1 MKISNDYL
9 DDLLVRM
16 AHHSTAI
23 EGNTLTQGETKSI
36 LIDGYIP
43 RAMNLRE
50 LNEVINY
57 KSFMQSIH
65 DNLED
70 LPPLSLELI
79 KKIHFLLCQNAI
91 DGVAGTFKTIPNMV
105 IGASFTPTQPYMVIT
120 ELQEWILNLE
130 AQLENQEKEGI
141 IEAICRQHIAFER
154 IHPFSNGNGRVG
166 RALMV
171 YICLQKGIAPI
182 VVTKEEKAEYISY
195 LNTADVTG
203 LTKFSLKLNA
213 DEEARINLF
222 SQILNTNL
230 TSETPNAA
238 TIQAMKEVNQ
248 GNNLVGPF
256 HSVDAVMVELNSE
269 KTSQT
274 TSQ

>member
-1 MKISNDYL
+1 MKASNDYL
-9 DDLLVRM
+9 DDLLVRT

-23 EGNTLTQGETKSI
+23 EGNPLTQGEVKSI

-57 KSFMQSIH
+57 KSFMQYIR
-65 DNLED
+65 DNLTD
-70 LPPLSLELI
+70 LPPLSLERI

-91 DGVAGTFKTIPNMV
+91 DGVAGTFKTIPNMI

-130 AQLENQEKEGI
+130 AQLESQVKEGI

-154 IHPFSNGNGRVG
+154 IHPFSDGNGRVG

-171 YICLQKGIAPI
+171 YICLQKSIAPI
-182 VVTKEEKAEYISY
+182 VVTKEDKAEYISY
-195 LNTADVTG
+195 LNTEDVNG

-222 SQILNTNL
+222 SQN
-230 TSETPNAA
+230 
-238 TIQAMKEVNQ
+238 
-248 GNNLVGPF
+248 
-256 HSVDAVMVELNSE
+256 
-269 KTSQT
+269 
-274 TSQ
+274 

>member
-1 MKISNDYL
+1 MNASNDYL
-9 DDLLVRM
+9 DDLLVRT

-23 EGNTLTQGETKSI
+23 EGNTLTQGEVKNI

-57 KSFMQSIH
+57 KSFMQYIR
-65 DNLED
+65 DNLD
-70 LPPLSLELI
+70 NLPPLSLELI

-91 DGVAGTFKTIPNMV
+91 DGVAGTFKTIPNMI

-130 AQLENQEKEGI
+130 AQLESQAKEGI

-154 IHPFSNGNGRVG
+154 IHPFSDGNGRVG

-182 VVTKEEKAEYISY
+182 VVTKEDKAEYISY
-195 LNTADVTG
+195 LNTEDVNG

-222 SQILNTNL
+222 SQN
-230 TSETPNAA
+230 
-238 TIQAMKEVNQ
+238 
-248 GNNLVGPF
+248 
-256 HSVDAVMVELNSE
+256 
-269 KTSQT
+269 
-274 TSQ
+274 

>member
-1 MKISNDYL
+1 MKYQNEYL

-57 KSFMQSIH
+57 KIFMQTIRDSL
-65 DNLED
+65 DD

-91 DGVAGTFKTIPNMV
+91 EGVAGAFKTIPNMI

-130 AQLENQEKEGI
+130 AQLNGADKEGI
-141 IEAICRQHIAFER
+141 VEAISRQHIAFER
-154 IHPFSNGNGRVG
+154 IHPFSDGNGRVG

-171 YICLQKGIAPI
+171 YTCLQRGIAPI
-182 VVTKEEKAEYISY
+182 VVTKENKAEYISY
-195 LNTADVTG
+195 LNTEDVVG

-213 DEEARINLF
+213 DEEARMSLF
-222 SQILNTNL
+222 SQT
-230 TSETPNAA
+230 
-238 TIQAMKEVNQ
+238 
-248 GNNLVGPF
+248 
-256 HSVDAVMVELNSE
+256 
-269 KTSQT
+269 
-274 TSQ
+274 

>member
-36 LIDGYIP
+36 LIDGYVP

-57 KSFMQSIH
+57 KSFMQFIR
-65 DNLED
+65 DNLD
-70 LPPLSLELI
+70 NLPPLSLELI

-91 DGVAGTFKTIPNMV
+91 DGVAGTFKTIPNMI

-130 AQLENQEKEGI
+130 AQLESQTKESI
-141 IEAICRQHIAFER
+141 IEAICRQHIAFEH
-154 IHPFSNGNGRVG
+154 IHPFSDGNGRVG

-182 VVTKEEKAEYISY
+182 VVTKEDKAEYISY
-195 LNTADVTG
+195 LNTEDVNG

-222 SQILNTNL
+222 SQN
-230 TSETPNAA
+230 
-238 TIQAMKEVNQ
+238 
-248 GNNLVGPF
+248 
-256 HSVDAVMVELNSE
+256 
-269 KTSQT
+269 
-274 TSQ
+274 

>member
-1 MKISNDYL
+1 MNASNDYL
-9 DDLLVRM
+9 DDLLVRT

-23 EGNTLTQGETKSI
+23 EGNTLTQGEVKSI

-57 KSFMQSIH
+57 KSFMQYIR
-65 DNLED
+65 DNLD
-70 LPPLSLELI
+70 NLPPLSLELI

-91 DGVAGTFKTIPNMV
+91 DGIAGTFKTIPNMI

-130 AQLENQEKEGI
+130 AQLESQTKEGI

-154 IHPFSNGNGRVG
+154 IHPFSDGNGRVG

-182 VVTKEEKAEYISY
+182 VVTKEDKAEYISY
-195 LNTADVTG
+195 LNTEDVNG

-222 SQILNTNL
+222 SQN
-230 TSETPNAA
+230 
-238 TIQAMKEVNQ
+238 
-248 GNNLVGPF
+248 
-256 HSVDAVMVELNSE
+256 
-269 KTSQT
+269 
-274 TSQ
+274 

>member
-1 MKISNDYL
+1 MKTSNDYL

-36 LIDGYIP
+36 LIDGYVP

-57 KSFMQSIH
+57 KSFMQFIC
-65 DNLED
+65 DNLEE

-91 DGVAGTFKTIPNMV
+91 DGMAGAFKTIPNMI
-105 IGASFTPTQPYMVIT
+105 IGAGFTPVPPYMVIT
-120 ELQEWILNLE
+120 ELQEWIWNLE

-154 IHPFSNGNGRVG
+154 SHPFSDGNGRVG

-171 YICLQKGIAPI
+171 YTCLQKGIAPI
-182 VVTKEEKAEYISY
+182 VVTKEDKAEYISY
-195 LNTADVTG
+195 LNTEDVIG
-203 LTKFSLKLNA
+203 FTKFSLKLNA
-213 DEEARINLF
+213 DEEMRMSLF
-222 SQILNTNL
+222 S
-230 TSETPNAA
+230 
-238 TIQAMKEVNQ
+238 
-248 GNNLVGPF
+248 
-256 HSVDAVMVELNSE
+256 
-269 KTSQT
+269 
-274 TSQ
+274 

>member
-1 MKISNDYL
+1 MKYQNEYL

-57 KSFMQSIH
+57 KSFMQTIRDSL
-65 DNLED
+65 DD

-79 KKIHFLLCQNAI
+79 KKIHFLLCKNAI
-91 DGVAGTFKTIPNMV
+91 EGVAGAFKTIPNMI

-130 AQLENQEKEGI
+130 AQLNGADKEGI
-141 IEAICRQHIAFER
+141 VEAISRQHIAFER
-154 IHPFSNGNGRVG
+154 IHPFSDGNGRVG

-171 YICLQKGIAPI
+171 YTCLQKGIAPI
-182 VVTKEEKAEYISY
+182 VVTKENKAEYISY
-195 LNTADVTG
+195 LNTEDVVG
-203 LTKFSLKLNA
+203 LTKFFLKLNA
-213 DEEARINLF
+213 EEEARINLF
-222 SQILNTNL
+222 SQT
-230 TSETPNAA
+230 
-238 TIQAMKEVNQ
+238 
-248 GNNLVGPF
+248 
-256 HSVDAVMVELNSE
+256 
-269 KTSQT
+269 
-274 TSQ
+274 

>member
-1 MKISNDYL
+1 MKASHDYL
-9 DDLLVRM
+9 DDLLVRT

-23 EGNTLTQGETKSI
+23 EGNTLTQGEVKSI

-57 KSFMQSIH
+57 KSFMQYIR
-65 DNLED
+65 DNLD
-70 LPPLSLELI
+70 NLPPLSLERI

-91 DGVAGTFKTIPNMV
+91 DGVAGTFKTIPNMI

-130 AQLENQEKEGI
+130 AQLESQAKEGI

-154 IHPFSNGNGRVG
+154 IHPFSDGNGRVG

-182 VVTKEEKAEYISY
+182 VVTKEDKAEYISY
-195 LNTADVTG
+195 LNTEDVNG

-222 SQILNTNL
+222 SQN
-230 TSETPNAA
+230 
-238 TIQAMKEVNQ
+238 
-248 GNNLVGPF
+248 
-256 HSVDAVMVELNSE
+256 
-269 KTSQT
+269 
-274 TSQ
+274 

>member
-1 MKISNDYL
+1 MKASNDYL
-9 DDLLVRM
+9 DDLLVRT

-23 EGNTLTQGETKSI
+23 EGNPLTQGEVKSI

-57 KSFMQSIH
+57 KSFMQYIR
-65 DNLED
+65 DNLHS
-70 LPPLSLELI
+70 LPPLSLERI

-91 DGVAGTFKTIPNMV
+91 DGVAGTFKTIPNMI

-130 AQLENQEKEGI
+130 AQLESQVKEGI

-154 IHPFSNGNGRVG
+154 IHPFSDGNGRVG

-182 VVTKEEKAEYISY
+182 VVTKEDKAEYISY
-195 LNTADVTG
+195 LNTEDVNG

-222 SQILNTNL
+222 SQN
-230 TSETPNAA
+230 
-238 TIQAMKEVNQ
+238 
-248 GNNLVGPF
+248 
-256 HSVDAVMVELNSE
+256 
-269 KTSQT
+269 
-274 TSQ
+274 

>member
-1 MKISNDYL
+1 MKASNDYL
-9 DDLLVRM
+9 DDLLVRT

-23 EGNTLTQGETKSI
+23 EGNTLTQGEVKSI

-57 KSFMQSIH
+57 KSFMQYIR
-65 DNLED
+65 DNLD
-70 LPPLSLELI
+70 NLPPLSLERI

-91 DGVAGTFKTIPNMV
+91 DGVAGTFKTIPNMI

-130 AQLENQEKEGI
+130 AQLESQTKESI
-141 IEAICRQHIAFER
+141 IEAICRQHIAFEH
-154 IHPFSNGNGRVG
+154 IHPFSDGNGRVG

-171 YICLQKGIAPI
+171 YICLQKCIAPI
-182 VVTKEEKAEYISY
+182 VVTKEDKAEYISY
-195 LNTADVTG
+195 LNTEDVNG

-222 SQILNTNL
+222 SQN
-230 TSETPNAA
+230 
-238 TIQAMKEVNQ
+238 
-248 GNNLVGPF
+248 
-256 HSVDAVMVELNSE
+256 
-269 KTSQT
+269 
-274 TSQ
+274 

>member
-1 MKISNDYL
+1 MKASNDYL
-9 DDLLVRM
+9 DDLLVRT

-23 EGNTLTQGETKSI
+23 EGNTLTQGEVKSI

-57 KSFMQSIH
+57 KSFMQYIR
-65 DNLED
+65 DNLD
-70 LPPLSLELI
+70 NLPPLSLERI
-79 KKIHFLLCQNAI
+79 KNIHFLLCQNAI
-91 DGVAGTFKTIPNMV
+91 DGVAGTFKTIPNMI

-130 AQLENQEKEGI
+130 AQLESQVKEGI

-154 IHPFSNGNGRVG
+154 IHPFSDGNGRVG

-182 VVTKEEKAEYISY
+182 VVTKEDKAEYISY
-195 LNTADVTG
+195 LNTEDVNG

-222 SQILNTNL
+222 SQN
-230 TSETPNAA
+230 
-238 TIQAMKEVNQ
+238 
-248 GNNLVGPF
+248 
-256 HSVDAVMVELNSE
+256 
-269 KTSQT
+269 
-274 TSQ
+274 

>member
-1 MKISNDYL
+1 MKASNDYL
-9 DDLLVRM
+9 DDLLVRT

-23 EGNTLTQGETKSI
+23 EGNTLTQGEVKSI

-57 KSFMQSIH
+57 KSFMQYIR
-65 DNLED
+65 DNLTD
-70 LPPLSLELI
+70 LPPLSLERI

-91 DGVAGTFKTIPNMV
+91 DGVAGTFKTIPNMI

-130 AQLENQEKEGI
+130 AQLESQTKEGI
-141 IEAICRQHIAFER
+141 IEAICRQHIAFEH
-154 IHPFSNGNGRVG
+154 IHPFSDGNGRVG

-171 YICLQKGIAPI
+171 YICLQKCIAPI
-182 VVTKEEKAEYISY
+182 VVTKEDKAEYISY
-195 LNTADVTG
+195 LNTEDVNG

-222 SQILNTNL
+222 SQN
-230 TSETPNAA
+230 
-238 TIQAMKEVNQ
+238 
-248 GNNLVGPF
+248 
-256 HSVDAVMVELNSE
+256 
-269 KTSQT
+269 
-274 TSQ
+274 

>member
-1 MKISNDYL
+1 MKASNDYL
-9 DDLLVRM
+9 DDLLVRT

-23 EGNTLTQGETKSI
+23 EGNPLTQGEVKSI

-57 KSFMQSIH
+57 KSFMQYIR
-65 DNLED
+65 DNLHS
-70 LPPLSLELI
+70 LPPLSLERI
-79 KKIHFLLCQNAI
+79 KNIHFLLCQNAI
-91 DGVAGTFKTIPNMV
+91 DGVAGTFKTIPNMI

-130 AQLENQEKEGI
+130 AQLESQAKEGI

-154 IHPFSNGNGRVG
+154 IHPFSDGNGRVG

-182 VVTKEEKAEYISY
+182 VVTKEDKAEYISY
-195 LNTADVTG
+195 LNTEDVNG

-222 SQILNTNL
+222 SQN
-230 TSETPNAA
+230 
-238 TIQAMKEVNQ
+238 
-248 GNNLVGPF
+248 
-256 HSVDAVMVELNSE
+256 
-269 KTSQT
+269 
-274 TSQ
+274 

>member
-1 MKISNDYL
+1 MKTSNDYL

-57 KSFMQSIH
+57 KSFMQFIR
-65 DNLED
+65 DNLEE

-91 DGVAGTFKTIPNMV
+91 DGMAGAFKTIPNMI
-105 IGASFTPTQPYMVIT
+105 IGAGFTPVPPYMVIT
-120 ELQEWILNLE
+120 ELQEWIWNLE
-130 AQLENQEKEGI
+130 AQLEKQEKEGM

-154 IHPFSNGNGRVG
+154 IHPFSDGNGRVG

-171 YICLQKGIAPI
+171 YTCLQKGIAPI
-182 VVTKEEKAEYISY
+182 VVTKEDKAEYISY
-195 LNTADVTG
+195 LNTEDVIG
-203 LTKFSLKLNA
+203 FTKFSLKLNA
-213 DEEARINLF
+213 DEEMRISLF
-222 SQILNTNL
+222 S
-230 TSETPNAA
+230 
-238 TIQAMKEVNQ
+238 
-248 GNNLVGPF
+248 
-256 HSVDAVMVELNSE
+256 
-269 KTSQT
+269 
-274 TSQ
+274 

>member
-1 MKISNDYL
+1 MKASNDYL
-9 DDLLVRM
+9 DDLLVRT

-23 EGNTLTQGETKSI
+23 EGNTLTQGEVKSI

-57 KSFMQSIH
+57 KSFMQYIR
-65 DNLED
+65 DNLD
-70 LPPLSLELI
+70 NLPPLSLERI

-91 DGVAGTFKTIPNMV
+91 DGVAGTFKTIPNMI

-130 AQLENQEKEGI
+130 AQLESQAKEGI

-154 IHPFSNGNGRVG
+154 IHPFSDGNGRVG

-182 VVTKEEKAEYISY
+182 VVTKEDKAEYISY
-195 LNTADVTG
+195 LNTEDVNG

-222 SQILNTNL
+222 SQN
-230 TSETPNAA
+230 
-238 TIQAMKEVNQ
+238 
-248 GNNLVGPF
+248 
-256 HSVDAVMVELNSE
+256 
-269 KTSQT
+269 
-274 TSQ
+274 

>member
-1 MKISNDYL
+1 MKASNDYL
-9 DDLLVRM
+9 DDLLVRT

-23 EGNTLTQGETKSI
+23 EGNPLTQGEVKSI

-57 KSFMQSIH
+57 KSFMQYIR
-65 DNLED
+65 DNLTD
-70 LPPLSLELI
+70 LPPLSLERI

-91 DGVAGTFKTIPNMV
+91 DGVAGTFKTIPNMI

-130 AQLENQEKEGI
+130 AQLESQVKEGI

-154 IHPFSNGNGRVG
+154 IHPFSDGNGRVG

-182 VVTKEEKAEYISY
+182 VVTKEDKAEYISY
-195 LNTADVTG
+195 LNTEDVNG

-222 SQILNTNL
+222 SQN
-230 TSETPNAA
+230 
-238 TIQAMKEVNQ
+238 
-248 GNNLVGPF
+248 
-256 HSVDAVMVELNSE
+256 
-269 KTSQT
+269 
-274 TSQ
+274 

>member
-1 MKISNDYL
+1 MNASNDYL
-9 DDLLVRM
+9 DDLLVRT

-23 EGNTLTQGETKSI
+23 EGNTLTQGEVKSI

-57 KSFMQSIH
+57 KSFMQYIR
-65 DNLED
+65 DNLD
-70 LPPLSLELI
+70 NLPPLSLELI

-91 DGVAGTFKTIPNMV
+91 DGIAGTFKTIPNMI

-130 AQLENQEKEGI
+130 AQLESQTKEGI
-141 IEAICRQHIAFER
+141 IEAICRQHIAFEH
-154 IHPFSNGNGRVG
+154 IHPFSDGNGRVG

-182 VVTKEEKAEYISY
+182 VVTKEDKAEYIRY
-195 LNTADVTG
+195 LNTADVNG

-213 DEEARINLF
+213 DEEARSNLF
-222 SQILNTNL
+222 LQI
-230 TSETPNAA
+230 
-238 TIQAMKEVNQ
+238 
-248 GNNLVGPF
+248 
-256 HSVDAVMVELNSE
+256 
-269 KTSQT
+269 
-274 TSQ
+274 

>member
-1 MKISNDYL
+1 MKTSNDYL

-36 LIDGYIP
+36 LIDGYVP

-57 KSFMQSIH
+57 KSFMQFIC
-65 DNLED
+65 DNLEE

-91 DGVAGTFKTIPNMV
+91 DGMAGAFKTIPNMI
-105 IGASFTPTQPYMVIT
+105 IGACFTPVPPYMVIT
-120 ELQEWILNLE
+120 ELQEWIWNLE

-154 IHPFSNGNGRVG
+154 IHPFSDGNGRVG

-171 YICLQKGIAPI
+171 YTCLQKGIAPI
-182 VVTKEEKAEYISY
+182 VVTKEDKAEYISY
-195 LNTADVTG
+195 LNTEDVIG
-203 LTKFSLKLNA
+203 FTKFSLKLNA
-213 DEEARINLF
+213 DEEMRMSLF
-222 SQILNTNL
+222 S
-230 TSETPNAA
+230 
-238 TIQAMKEVNQ
+238 
-248 GNNLVGPF
+248 
-256 HSVDAVMVELNSE
+256 
-269 KTSQT
+269 
-274 TSQ
+274 

>member
-1 MKISNDYL
+1 MKASNDYL
-9 DDLLVRM
+9 DDLLVRT

-23 EGNTLTQGETKSI
+23 EGNPLTQGEVKSI

-57 KSFMQSIH
+57 KSFMQYIR
-65 DNLED
+65 DNLD
-70 LPPLSLELI
+70 NLPPLSLERI

-91 DGVAGTFKTIPNMV
+91 DGVAGTFKTIPNMI

-130 AQLENQEKEGI
+130 AQLESQTKEGI
-141 IEAICRQHIAFER
+141 IEAICRQHIAFEH
-154 IHPFSNGNGRVG
+154 IHPFSDGNGRVG

-182 VVTKEEKAEYISY
+182 VVTKEDKAEYISY
-195 LNTADVTG
+195 LNTEDVIG

-213 DEEARINLF
+213 DEVARINLF
-222 SQILNTNL
+222 SQT
-230 TSETPNAA
+230 
-238 TIQAMKEVNQ
+238 
-248 GNNLVGPF
+248 
-256 HSVDAVMVELNSE
+256 
-269 KTSQT
+269 
-274 TSQ
+274 

>member
-36 LIDGYIP
+36 LIDGYVP

-57 KSFMQSIH
+57 KSFMQFIR
-65 DNLED
+65 DNLTD

-91 DGVAGTFKTIPNMV
+91 DGVAGTFKTIPNMI

-130 AQLENQEKEGI
+130 AQLESQAKEGI

-154 IHPFSNGNGRVG
+154 IHPFSDGNGRVG

-182 VVTKEEKAEYISY
+182 VVTKEDKAEYISY
-195 LNTADVTG
+195 LNTEDVNG

-222 SQILNTNL
+222 SQN
-230 TSETPNAA
+230 
-238 TIQAMKEVNQ
+238 
-248 GNNLVGPF
+248 
-256 HSVDAVMVELNSE
+256 
-269 KTSQT
+269 
-274 TSQ
+274 

>member
-1 MKISNDYL
+1 MNASNDYL
-9 DDLLVRM
+9 DDLLVRT

-23 EGNTLTQGETKSI
+23 EGNTLTQGEVKSI

-57 KSFMQSIH
+57 KSFMQYIR
-65 DNLED
+65 DNLHS
-70 LPPLSLELI
+70 LPPLSLERI
-79 KKIHFLLCQNAI
+79 KNIHFLLCQNAI
-91 DGVAGTFKTIPNMV
+91 DGVAGTFKTIPNMI

-130 AQLENQEKEGI
+130 AQLESQTKESI
-141 IEAICRQHIAFER
+141 IEAICRQHIAFEH
-154 IHPFSNGNGRVG
+154 IHPFSDGNGRVG

-182 VVTKEEKAEYISY
+182 VVTKEDKAEYISY
-195 LNTADVTG
+195 LNTEDVNG

-222 SQILNTNL
+222 SQN
-230 TSETPNAA
+230 
-238 TIQAMKEVNQ
+238 
-248 GNNLVGPF
+248 
-256 HSVDAVMVELNSE
+256 
-269 KTSQT
+269 
-274 TSQ
+274 

>member
-1 MKISNDYL
+1 MKYSNDYL

-36 LIDGYIP
+36 LIDGYVP

-57 KSFMQSIH
+57 KSFMQVIR
-65 DNLED
+65 DNLDD

-91 DGVAGTFKTIPNMV
+91 EGVAGAFKTIPNMI
-105 IGASFTPTQPYMVIT
+105 IGASFTPTQPY
-120 ELQEWILNLE
+120 
-130 AQLENQEKEGI
+130 
-141 IEAICRQHIAFER
+141 
-154 IHPFSNGNGRVG
+154 GRVG

-171 YICLQKGIAPI
+171 YTCLQRGIAPI
-182 VVTKEEKAEYISY
+182 VVTKENKAEYISY
-195 LNTADVTG
+195 LNTEDVAG

-213 DEEARINLF
+213 DEEARMALF
-222 SQILNTNL
+222 SQT
-230 TSETPNAA
+230 
-238 TIQAMKEVNQ
+238 
-248 GNNLVGPF
+248 
-256 HSVDAVMVELNSE
+256 
-269 KTSQT
+269 
-274 TSQ
+274 

>member
-1 MKISNDYL
+1 MNASNDYL
-9 DDLLVRM
+9 DDLLVRT

-23 EGNTLTQGETKSI
+23 EGNTLTQGEVKSI

-57 KSFMQSIH
+57 KSFMQYIR
-65 DNLED
+65 DNLHS
-70 LPPLSLELI
+70 LPPLSLERI
-79 KKIHFLLCQNAI
+79 KNIHFLLCQNAI
-91 DGVAGTFKTIPNMV
+91 DGVAGTFKTIPNMI

-130 AQLENQEKEGI
+130 AQLESQVKEGI

-154 IHPFSNGNGRVG
+154 IHPFSDGNGRVG

-182 VVTKEEKAEYISY
+182 VVTKEDKAEYISY
-195 LNTADVTG
+195 LNTEDVNG
-203 LTKFSLKLNA
+203 LTRFSLKLNA

-222 SQILNTNL
+222 SQN
-230 TSETPNAA
+230 
-238 TIQAMKEVNQ
+238 
-248 GNNLVGPF
+248 
-256 HSVDAVMVELNSE
+256 
-269 KTSQT
+269 
-274 TSQ
+274 

>member
-1 MKISNDYL
+1 MKYQNEYL

-57 KSFMQSIH
+57 KSFMQTIRDS
-65 DNLED
+65 LED

-91 DGVAGTFKTIPNMV
+91 EGVAGAFKTIPNMI

-130 AQLENQEKEGI
+130 TQLNGADKEGI
-141 IEAICRQHIAFER
+141 VEAISRQHIAFER
-154 IHPFSNGNGRVG
+154 IHPFSDGNGRVG

-171 YICLQKGIAPI
+171 YTCLQKGIAPI
-182 VVTKEEKAEYISY
+182 VVTKENKAEYISY
-195 LNTADVTG
+195 LNTEDVVG
-203 LTKFSLKLNA
+203 LTKFFLKLNA
-213 DEEARINLF
+213 EEEARINLF
-222 SQILNTNL
+222 SQT
-230 TSETPNAA
+230 
-238 TIQAMKEVNQ
+238 
-248 GNNLVGPF
+248 
-256 HSVDAVMVELNSE
+256 
-269 KTSQT
+269 
-274 TSQ
+274 

>member
-1 MKISNDYL
+1 MKYQSEYL

-57 KSFMQSIH
+57 KSFMQTIRDS
-65 DNLED
+65 LED

-79 KKIHFLLCQNAI
+79 KMIHFLLCQNAI
-91 DGVAGTFKTIPNMV
+91 EGVAGAFKTIPNMI

-130 AQLENQEKEGI
+130 AQLNGADKAGI
-141 IEAICRQHIAFER
+141 VEAISRQHIAFER
-154 IHPFSNGNGRVG
+154 IHPFLDGNGRVG

-171 YICLQKGIAPI
+171 YTCLQKGIAPI
-182 VVTKEEKAEYISY
+182 VVTKENKAEYISY
-195 LNTADVTG
+195 LNTEDVVG
-203 LTKFSLKLNA
+203 LTKFFLKLNA
-213 DEEARINLF
+213 EEEARINLF
-222 SQILNTNL
+222 SQT
-230 TSETPNAA
+230 
-238 TIQAMKEVNQ
+238 
-248 GNNLVGPF
+248 
-256 HSVDAVMVELNSE
+256 
-269 KTSQT
+269 
-274 TSQ
+274 

>member
-1 MKISNDYL
+1 MKASNDYL
-9 DDLLVRM
+9 DDLLVRT

-23 EGNTLTQGETKSI
+23 EGNTLTQGEVKSI

-57 KSFMQSIH
+57 KSFMQYIR
-65 DNLED
+65 DNLHS
-70 LPPLSLELI
+70 LPPLSLERI
-79 KKIHFLLCQNAI
+79 KNIHFLLCQNAI
-91 DGVAGTFKTIPNMV
+91 DGVAGTFKTIPNMI

-130 AQLENQEKEGI
+130 AQLESQTKEGI
-141 IEAICRQHIAFER
+141 IEAICRQHIAFEH
-154 IHPFSNGNGRVG
+154 IHPFSDGNGRVG

-171 YICLQKGIAPI
+171 YICLQKCIAPI
-182 VVTKEEKAEYISY
+182 VVTKEDKAEYISY
-195 LNTADVTG
+195 LNTEDVNG

-222 SQILNTNL
+222 SQN
-230 TSETPNAA
+230 
-238 TIQAMKEVNQ
+238 
-248 GNNLVGPF
+248 
-256 HSVDAVMVELNSE
+256 
-269 KTSQT
+269 
-274 TSQ
+274 

>member
-57 KSFMQSIH
+57 KGFMRFIR

-120 ELQEWILNLE
+120 ELQEWILNFE

-154 IHPFSNGNGRVG
+154 IHPFSDGNGRVE

-171 YICLQKGIAPI
+171 YTCLQKGIAPI
-182 VVTKEEKAEYISY
+182 VVTKEDKAEYISY

-213 DEEARINLF
+213 DEESRINLF
-222 SQILNTNL
+222 SQI
-230 TSETPNAA
+230 
-238 TIQAMKEVNQ
+238 
-248 GNNLVGPF
+248 
-256 HSVDAVMVELNSE
+256 
-269 KTSQT
+269 
-274 TSQ
+274 

>member
-1 MKISNDYL
+1 MKYQNEYL

-36 LIDGYIP
+36 LIDDYIP

-57 KSFMQSIH
+57 KIFMQTIRDSL
-65 DNLED
+65 DD

-91 DGVAGTFKTIPNMV
+91 EGVAGAFKTIPNMI

-130 AQLENQEKEGI
+130 AQLNGADKEGI
-141 IEAICRQHIAFER
+141 VEAISRQHIAFER
-154 IHPFSNGNGRVG
+154 IHPFSDGNGRVG

-171 YICLQKGIAPI
+171 YTCLQRGIAPI
-182 VVTKEEKAEYISY
+182 VVTKENKAEYISY
-195 LNTADVTG
+195 LNTEDVVG

-213 DEEARINLF
+213 DEEARMSLF
-222 SQILNTNL
+222 SQT
-230 TSETPNAA
+230 
-238 TIQAMKEVNQ
+238 
-248 GNNLVGPF
+248 
-256 HSVDAVMVELNSE
+256 
-269 KTSQT
+269 
-274 TSQ
+274 